1 MNEKATE
8 KEEITVREEQDGSV
22 VAELPEGLAPENQDE
37 DGQEDQQE
45 APEQSAD
52 DGGDEDHPDDT
63 EAVRAARRARRRAKK
78 ELIKRTNQEK
88 DQRLVLLQR
97 QNQELM
103 ERLSVVE
110 RKTHTSDLARL
121 DKAIEDEEMRLQYA
135 LTKIKQA
142 TEANDGTQMI
152 RAQDMLYESRKKLE
166 GMKNIKQKIAETSVN
181 QSSTIDPKMR
191 KYVNLWMDQNP
202 WYDPQGDDE
211 DSAIAKMIDERLIKE
226 GWNPSTED
234 YWEEL
239 NERLQKR
246 LPHLY
251 NRNKRESPERRP
263 RSFVTSAERET
274 GGASGRNTFTLAPEQ
289 VRAMKDAGLWDDP
302 EKRNRMIK
310 RYAMQARNSRS

>member
-1 MNEKATE
+1 MSE

-22 VAELPEGLAPENQDE
+22 IAELPEGLAPEQD
-37 DGQEDQQE
+37 DSTDTQQE
-45 APEQSAD
+45 PLEASDQAEEDSND
-52 DGGDEDHPDDT
+52 VDHPDDT
-63 EAVRAARRARRRAKK
+63 EAVRSARRARRRAKK
-78 ELIKRTNQEK
+78 ELIKRTNHEK

-97 QNQELM
+97 QNEDLT

-166 GMKNIKQKIAETSVN
+166 GMKNIKQKVAETSVN
-181 QSSTIDPKMR
+181 QNSTIDPRVR
-191 KYVNLWMDQNP
+191 KHANLWMDQNP

-211 DSAIAKMIDERLIKE
+211 DSAIAKIIDERLTKE
-226 GWNPSTED
+226 GWNPSGPD
-234 YWEEL
+234 YWEEF

-251 NRNKRESPERRP
+251 NRTKRESPERRP
-263 RSFVTSAERET
+263 RSLVTSAERET

-310 RYAMQARNSRS
+310 RYALQARNSRS

>member
-1 MNEKATE
+1 MNEKVTE
-8 KEEITVREEQDGSV
+8 KEDIIVREEQDGSV
-22 VAELPEGLAPENQDE
+22 VAELPEGLAPDNQEDSEEVSEAQAQADE
-37 DGQEDQQE
+37 DD
-45 APEQSAD
+45 
-52 DGGDEDHPDDT
+52 DHPDDT

-97 QNQELM
+97 QNEELM
-103 ERLSVVE
+103 QRLAAVE
-110 RKTHTSDLARL
+110 RKTHSSDLARL

-135 LTKIKQA
+135 MTKIKQA
-142 TEANDGTQMI
+142 TEVNDGESMI

-181 QSSTIDPKMR
+181 QNSTIDPKMR
-191 KYVNLWMDQNP
+191 KYANLWMDQNP

-234 YWEEL
+234 YWDEL

-251 NRNKRESPERRP
+251 NRGKRESPERRP
-263 RSFVTSAERET
+263 RSFVTSSERET
-274 GGASGRNTFTLAPEQ
+274 GGASGRNTFTLTPEQ
-289 VRAMKDAGLWDDP
+289 VRAMKDAGMWEDP
-302 EKRNRMIK
+302 EKRNKMIK
-310 RYAMQARNSRS
+310 RYAEQTRNSRS